1 MTEKKTFRS
10 NFPSPDAAVLFFAL
24 YAVFG
29 WCYEVFLEVFIYHWG
44 FTNRG
49 VLFGPYCPVYGFG
62 ALAFILLV
70 YPLIKD
76 RPLKERLVRI
86 PLVFILS
93 MLIATTLELATSY
106 ILEAVNGSW
115 PWQTYLDYKINFQ
128 GRIALSPSVRF
139 GIGGVL
145 FLYILQPLFEK
156 IHSFI
161 TDRGGKKTARIVA
174 LAIVLLFALDLAV
187 SLLLR

>member
-1 MTEKKTFRS
+1 
-10 NFPSPDAAVLFFAL
+10 
-24 YAVFG
+24 
-29 WCYEVFLEVFIYHWG
+29 
-44 FTNRG
+44 
-49 VLFGPYCPVYGFG
+49 
-62 ALAFILLV
+62 
-70 YPLIKD
+70 
-76 RPLKERLVRI
+76 
-86 PLVFILS
+86 

-161 TDRGGKKTARIVA
+161 TDRGGKKTARVVA
-174 LAIVLLFALDLAV
+174 LSIVLLFALDLAV